1 VIQRD
6 VDDGSLEEIQRQ
18 TFAQATEL
26 TRTAYPPQS
35 RLSGTQLAAY
45 LRRRSFA
52 VVSSCRPDGR
62 PHAVVTSFARRGTR
76 FWLPTGAGSVR
87 ERNVKGSPWLSLVVT
102 EGDRE
107 RHIAVI
113 IEGSACV
120 TAPSDVPSDVT
131 EELGGAWV
139 GAWLRLDA
147 QRVLSYA
154 SDGALP

>member
-1 VIQRD
+1 MTRRD
-6 VDDGSLEEIQRQ
+6 VDNGSLEEIQRQ
-18 TFAQATEL
+18 TFTQATEL
-26 TRTAYPPQS
+26 TRTAYPRQN

-45 LRRRSFA
+45 LQRRSFA

-62 PHAVVTSFARRGTR
+62 PHAVVTSFAQRGTR
-76 FWLPTGAGSVR
+76 FWLPMGAGSVR

-102 EGDRE
+102 EGDRK

-113 IEGSACV
+113 IEGLACV
-120 TAPSDVPSDVT
+120 AAPSDVPSDLT
-131 EELGGAWV
+131 DELGGAWV